1 MVIFIRMIQE
11 QLDKVTKTEKMYM
24 AMLLNV

>member
-1 MVIFIRMIQE
+1 MGIFIRMIQE

>member
-11 QLDKVTKTEKMYM
+11 QLDKVTKTKKMYM